1 MAKIT
6 DGYRIEDH
14 FVDFTEMV
22 AIGSGVEIFGVH
34 YGKKRGQIYFTNS
47 SKVRIIGDSRYV
59 RPRQGRVIQRV

>member
-1 MAKIT
+1 
-6 DGYRIEDH
+6 
-14 FVDFTEMV
+14 MV